1 MHSQKDKYCWTRL
14 AVPMK
19 HRDMLRRFDSD
30 ASKAVCSLPL
40 HKQKSPRLFVWA
52 DFCICGDG
60 RNRTAVQMI
69 DLCASTKCV
78 RSCVRER
85 IEDRRKSSSRC
96 LYIFGMRS
104 KHPAYLR
111 TMLYRSIS
119 LHVHEREERLRYAN
133 ANAGAYGDL
142 TPNTLCDKFAL
153 IGCDSFA
160 SYHSLISHT

>member
-40 HKQKSPRLFVWA
+40 HKQKSPRLFVRA
-52 DFCICGDG
+52 DFCTCGDG

-85 IEDRRKSSSRC
+85 IEDRRKSFSRC
-96 LYIFGMRS
+96 FLVSVCGRNGS
-104 KHPAYLR
+104 HAYARCDVALPLSTCTREKNACLR
-111 TMLYRSIS
+111 ESESGSVRRFNPE
-119 LHVHEREERLRYAN
+119 HLR
-133 ANAGAYGDL
+133 
-142 TPNTLCDKFAL
+142 
-153 IGCDSFA
+153 
-160 SYHSLISHT
+160 